1 MGTAVT
7 VRHQPSLKSLGNFS
21 LVTDGD
27 AFSIEEAIFKSIPSI
42 ERPSP
47 TVTTVTTRTIG
58 DFWRWWKASPDYRP
72 WRRLLTA
79 NLPRH
84 MIKPRWKKGERGNR
98 AREMSVE
105 GLEQLCAFAR
115 DRRRNVAA
123 TIMAWKVIMERAFGK
138 AVQPIALGLETLEGD
153 RWLR

>member
-1 MGTAVT
+1 MGAPVT
-7 VRHQPSLKSLGNFS
+7 VRHQLQLKSLENFS
-21 LVTDGD
+21 PVTDGD
-27 AFSIEEAIFKSIPSI
+27 GFSIEEAVFKSAASI

-58 DFWRWWKASPDYRP
+58 DFWRWWKSSPDHRP

-115 DRRRNVAA
+115 DRHRNVAA

>member
-1 MGTAVT
+1 
-7 VRHQPSLKSLGNFS
+7 
-21 LVTDGD
+21 
-27 AFSIEEAIFKSIPSI
+27 
-42 ERPSP
+42 
-47 TVTTVTTRTIG
+47 
-58 DFWRWWKASPDYRP
+58 
-72 WRRLLTA
+72 
-79 NLPRH
+79 